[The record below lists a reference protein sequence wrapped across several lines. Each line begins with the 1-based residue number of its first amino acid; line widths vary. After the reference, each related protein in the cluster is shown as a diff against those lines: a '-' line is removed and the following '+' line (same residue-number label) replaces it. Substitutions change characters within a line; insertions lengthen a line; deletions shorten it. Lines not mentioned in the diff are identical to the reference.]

1 MITFFENLWGLISN
15 VFEFFAQTIKS
26 ILMLIG
32 IVREVVFFPVEITNF
47 VPAFLLTS
55 IYVVI
60 IIGAL
65 KLLLGRGNT

>member
-1 MITFFENLWGLISN
+1 MYSSFS
-15 VFEFFAQTIKS
+15 QTIRS

-65 KLLLGRGNT
+65 KLLLGRGILNVPIYFVS